1 MKHDS
6 GLHKNTIRKHRFKTF
21 RENRDQT
28 DQEIVKGGGR
38 WEGRETKTKKKKNK

>member
-28 DQEIVKGGGR
+28 DQEIVEG
-38 WEGRETKTKKKKNK
+38 EGREGERGGGGEERN